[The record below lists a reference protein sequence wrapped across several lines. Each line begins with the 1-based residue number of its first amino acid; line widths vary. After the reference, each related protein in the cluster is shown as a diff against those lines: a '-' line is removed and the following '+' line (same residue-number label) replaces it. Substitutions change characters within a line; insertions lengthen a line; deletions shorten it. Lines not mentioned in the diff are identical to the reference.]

1 MGKNKLIKAAAAR
14 DEAKSLAAKAQRR
27 SKRQKIP
34 KTRASEE
41 TEKTTVAAKHTVG
54 TANSSKRG
62 KKGGAEDSKK
72 SKVISKATK
81 KAEVKKAAV
90 SKKHEQKEAAP
101 KSVAKVTSSAKEKAD
116 PKKSTKGN
124 STPVPVSKDSKELKE
139 STSTKSVTATEE
151 AFKGM
156 PKLVPI
162 ETKVTGKDTVAP
174 KQSITKESSTEE
186 LETAAKSSTETVDSA
201 SQNAID
207 ETPIPDL
214 PAIPSELTHPIPP
227 EQLRYLVQT
236 YAGGQEKAKW
246 FCTPSLPLNDVRL
259 STKYEHNAVQT
270 KSRTRCILCLSFM
283 GAAKAFK
290 STVHCSTCNISLCRN
305 KKRNCFERFHNTVDL
320 LKELP
325 IQDHYVPA
333 KTPKKKTLTARTL
346 DIKEIIEKEQA
357 LQKGKEGEH
366 ATSSNVLLRKFA
378 SPPRQAAAEILAA
391 AKQMK
396 LAAAKQIPTTAK
408 ATPHTDKNTT
418 ENVKESNTPAKKISN
433 EKITDAS
440 AALSPLSDSVA
451 RTLALAK
458 AALKEQKANQKRT
471 ATDSQKEENESSKR
485 KKTK

>member
-1 MGKNKLIKAAAAR
+1 MGKNKLFKAAAAR

-41 TEKTTVAAKHTVG
+41 TEKTTKHTVG
-54 TANSSKRG
+54 TTNSSKRG
-62 KKGGAEDSKK
+62 TKGGAEDSKK
-72 SKVISKATK
+72 SKSISKAPK
-81 KAEVKKAAV
+81 KTEVKKAVV
-90 SKKHEQKEAAP
+90 SKKNEKKEAAP
-101 KSVAKVTSSAKEKAD
+101 KSVVASSAKEKAA
-116 PKKSTKGN
+116 PKQSMKGN
-124 STPVPVSKDSKELKE
+124 STPVPVSKDSKEIKE
-139 STSTKSVTATEE
+139 STSTKSVTATGE

-156 PKLVPI
+156 SKLVPI
-162 ETKVTGKDTVAP
+162 ETKVIEKDTVAP
-174 KQSITKESSTEE
+174 KESSTEE
-186 LETAAKSSTETVDSA
+186 TDTAAKSSTETADSA
-201 SQNAID
+201 SQNVID

-227 EQLRYLVQT
+227 EQLRYLAQT

-325 IQDHYVPA
+325 VQEHYVPA
-333 KTPKKKTLTARTL
+333 KTPKQKTLTARTL

-357 LQKGKEGEH
+357 LKKGKESEH
-366 ATSSNVLLRKFA
+366 ATSSNVLIRKFA

-396 LAAAKQIPTTAK
+396 LAATKQIPTTAK
-408 ATPHTDKNTT
+408 AMPHTDKNTT
-418 ENVKESNTPAKKISN
+418 ENVKESNTPSKKISN
-433 EKITDAS
+433 EKSTDAS

-458 AALKEQKANQKRT
+458 AALKEQTSNQKRPT
-471 ATDSQKEENESSKR
+471 TESQKEENESSKR

>member
-41 TEKTTVAAKHTVG
+41 TETTTAKHTVS
-54 TANSSKRG
+54 TTNSSKKG
-62 KKGGAEDSKK
+62 TKGGAGDSKR
-72 SKVISKATK
+72 SKPVSKATK
-81 KAEVKKAAV
+81 KTEVKKAV
-90 SKKHEQKEAAP
+90 VPKKNEKKEAAP
-101 KSVAKVTSSAKEKAD
+101 KSVAKVTSSVQEKAA
-116 PKKSTKGN
+116 PKKVKGN
-124 STPVPVSKDSKELKE
+124 SASTPVSKDSKELRE
-139 STSTKSVTATEE
+139 SASTKSVTAIGETIQ
-151 AFKGM
+151 GM

-162 ETKVTGKDTVAP
+162 ETKVTEKDTVAP
-174 KQSITKESSTEE
+174 KQSTTKESSTEE
-186 LETAAKSSTETVDSA
+186 IESAGKTSMEAADSA
-201 SQNAID
+201 SQNSID
-207 ETPIPDL
+207 ETPLPDL

-227 EQLRYLVQT
+227 EQLRYLMQT

-325 IQDHYVPA
+325 VQDHYVPA

-357 LQKGKEGEH
+357 LKKGKGSEH
-366 ATSSNVLLRKFA
+366 ATSSNVLIRKFA

-396 LAAAKQIPTTAK
+396 LAATKQIPTTAK
-408 ATPHTDKNTT
+408 AMPHTDKNTT
-418 ENVKESNTPAKKISN
+418 ENVKESNTPSKKISN
-433 EKITDAS
+433 EKSTDAS

-458 AALKEQKANQKRT
+458 AALKEQKSNQKR
-471 ATDSQKEENESSKR
+471 ATTESQKEENESSKR

>member
-41 TEKTTVAAKHTVG
+41 TEKTTKHTVG
-54 TANSSKRG
+54 TTNSSKRG
-62 KKGGAEDSKK
+62 TKGGAEDSKK
-72 SKVISKATK
+72 SKSISKAPK
-81 KAEVKKAAV
+81 KTEVKKAVV
-90 SKKHEQKEAAP
+90 SKKNEKKEAAP
-101 KSVAKVTSSAKEKAD
+101 KSVVAEKAA
-116 PKKSTKGN
+116 PKQSMKGN
-124 STPVPVSKDSKELKE
+124 STPVPVSKDSKEIKE
-139 STSTKSVTATEE
+139 STSTKSVTATGE

-156 PKLVPI
+156 PKLLPI
-162 ETKVTGKDTVAP
+162 ETKVIEIDTVAP
-174 KQSITKESSTEE
+174 KESSTEE
-186 LETAAKSSTETVDSA
+186 TETAAKSSTETADSA
-201 SQNAID
+201 SQNVIN

-227 EQLRYLVQT
+227 EQLRYLAQT

-325 IQDHYVPA
+325 VQDHYVPA

-357 LQKGKEGEH
+357 LKKGEESDH
-366 ATSSNVLLRKFA
+366 ATSSNVLIRKFA

-396 LAAAKQIPTTAK
+396 LAAAKQIPTTEK
-408 ATPHTDKNTT
+408 AMSQTDKTTT

-433 EKITDAS
+433 EKATDAS

-458 AALKEQKANQKRT
+458 AALKEQKANQKR
-471 ATDSQKEENESSKR
+471 ATTGSQKEENESSKR